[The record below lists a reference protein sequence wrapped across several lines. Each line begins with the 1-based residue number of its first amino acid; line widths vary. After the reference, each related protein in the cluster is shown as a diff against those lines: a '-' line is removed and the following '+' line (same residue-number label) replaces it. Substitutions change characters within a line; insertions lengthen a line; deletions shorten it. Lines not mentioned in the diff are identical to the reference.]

1 MQSKKGL
8 AVITG
13 ATSGLG
19 LAYAEYWASN
29 GYDLI
34 ITGRREELIKTNAAR
49 IQSEYGCSVEI
60 CIAELSN
67 EQGINNLID
76 FIGSRDVSVLVNNAG
91 FGLKTEFIDT
101 KYSDIDRLL
110 YLQIMSVTKLTYFVL
125 QKMKRHNK
133 GTIINISSDGAFAVM
148 PKNVVYSSSKL
159 YIVNFTEGLHMEL
172 MNYNIKLQ
180 VVCPGFIDS
189 YFHER
194 AGMKVDKTQKWIFK
208 FSEPMDVVN
217 KAMEDLKRNVVVCV
231 PDKGG
236 KLVKF
241 IGKYIPREIFYKQ
254 AIKFAYKTTR
264 KRV

>member
-1 MQSKKGL
+1 MQSKKGV

-29 GYDLI
+29 GYDII
-34 ITGRREELIKTNAAR
+34 ITGRREELIKANAAR
-49 IQSEYGCSVEI
+49 IQSEYGCSIEV

-67 EQGINNLID
+67 EQGVNHLID

-101 KYSDIDRLL
+101 KYCDIDRLL

-125 QKMKRHNK
+125 QKMKQRNE

-159 YIVNFTEGLHMEL
+159 YIINFTEGLHMEL
-172 MNYNIKLQ
+172 ADYNIKLQ

-189 YFHER
+189 DFHER
-194 AGMKVDKTQKWIFK
+194 AGMRVDKTRKGIFRFYK
-208 FSEPMDVVN
+208 PMDIVES
-217 KAMEDLKRNVVVCV
+217 AMNDLRKNVVVCV

-236 KLVKF
+236 KLIRC
-241 IGKYIPREIFYKQ
+241 IGKYMPRKMFYQ
-254 AIKFAYKTTR
+254 YAAKFAANATK
-264 KRV
+264 K